1 MKNRY
6 LVLMRHAKSSWE
18 DESISDFDRPLN
30 DRGRRSV
37 PLIRSWFE
45 SQSII
50 PDCLL
55 CSTAKRVQQTAELVR
70 GDWPLPY
77 LKIDLPELY
86 LASPETILHAI
97 QQHGPSEATTLLVV
111 GHNPGFEILASMLS
125 GQAIEFPTAAVAVFR
140 VPQKL
145 GWSLD
150 LSGRQV
156 RMEHHIVPRALQSSS
171 DFD

>member
-6 LVLMRHAKSSWE
+6 LVLMRHAKSSWD

-30 DRGRRSV
+30 ERGRDSA
-37 PLIRSWFE
+37 PLIRNWLE

-55 CSTAKRVQQTAELVR
+55 CSTAKRAQETASLVR
-70 GDWPLPY
+70 GDWILPASQ
-77 LKIDLPELY
+77 KDLQELY
-86 LASPETILHAI
+86 LASPNEILSAI
-97 QQHGPSEATTLLVV
+97 NKFGPVEANILMVV

-125 GQAIEFPTAAVAVFR
+125 GQAIEMPTAAVAVFQ
-140 VPQKL
+140 VPKKV

-150 LSGRQV
+150 LSER
-156 RMEHHIVPRALQSSS
+156 RARLEHFIVPRALQ
-171 DFD
+171 